1 MTTHTTNKKEDSRNY
16 TVIARRFRPTS
27 FGDVVG
33 QDAVATTLCNSIRDG
48 RIGHAYIFS
57 GPRGV
62 GKTSMARIFAR
73 ALNCANG
80 PTPEPCN
87 TCESCREIVAG
98 SAPDVIE
105 IDAASHTGVDDVRVL
120 RDDVMYKPLRAR
132 YKIFIVD
139 ESHMLSKAAF
149 NAFLKTLEEPP
160 NHVKFVFAT
169 TEPQKM
175 PETIHSRCQ
184 RFDFRR
190 VSVPDIARRL
200 KTICATD
207 DISAQDGALAAIA
220 RAARG
225 SMRDAES
232 LLEQAVSFCRGSVTV
247 ENLRSVLGA
256 VAFQDL
262 AALAEA
268 IKREDS
274 RTLLQMIGTLNEQ
287 GGDFGVLIDS
297 LIDYFRELLVR
308 EACGGQSPLSS
319 LAGGEEELIAK
330 QTGYFTADS
339 LLYFIQLLAETKG
352 RLKFSS
358 NHRLLAEVAVLKL
371 ARYKAVFDLRNA
383 VALLEGFA
391 KGDGRA
397 ALPARPASPLRPP
410 EPVRASHSGAMP
422 FEPARPAPAVA
433 AQGAAAEDTS
443 EDADRQPCGAE
454 SAKTVSVAWPAIL
467 ESVKRRRP
475 SVAGFLR
482 ESMPTRLDGTEI
494 TCEFPQRFMFH
505 KQQFEDQ
512 ARRAIV
518 EEAVE
523 EVLGARYSVHFE
535 LAQAAPGQPVAP
547 GTPETSLSPAA
558 PPAVQPR
565 DSAPPIQNDPLIKR
579 AIELFEARIV
589 NIED

>member
-1 MTTHTTNKKEDSRNY
+1 MQQPNKKRDSQSY

-27 FGDVVG
+27 FQDVVG
-33 QDAVATTLCNSIRDG
+33 QEPAATTLCNSIRDG

-73 ALNCANG
+73 ALNCTKG
-80 PTPEPCN
+80 PTPDPCN
-87 TCESCREIVAG
+87 ICELCKEIIAG

-132 YKIFIVD
+132 FKIFIVD

-160 NHVKFVFAT
+160 GHVKFVFAT

-190 VSVPDIARRL
+190 VSAPDIAKRL
-200 KTICATD
+200 KAICAADEIT
-207 DISAQDGALAAIA
+207 AQENALAAIA

-232 LLEQAVSFCRGSVTV
+232 LLEQAVSFCHGAVTI
-247 ENLRSVLGA
+247 ENIRSILGA
-256 VAFQDL
+256 VAFEDL
-262 AALAEA
+262 AALADA

-274 RTLLQMIGTLNEQ
+274 KTILQMVGSVNEQ

-297 LIDYFRELLVR
+297 LIDYFRELLVS
-308 EACGGQSPLSS
+308 ESCGGQSPVSA
-319 LAGGEEELIAK
+319 LASGEEELIAK
-330 QTGYFTADS
+330 QAGYFSADS
-339 LLYFIQLLAETKG
+339 LLYFIQLLSETKG
-352 RLKFSS
+352 RMRFSS
-358 NHRLLAEVAVLKL
+358 SHRLFAEVAILKL
-371 ARYKAVFDLRNA
+371 ARYRDVFDLRNA
-383 VALLEGFA
+383 VAMLESLM
-391 KGDGRA
+391 KGDDRA
-397 ALPARPASPLRPP
+397 ALPAGLPGPARPP
-410 EPVRASHSGAMP
+410 EPAATPG
-422 FEPARPAPAVA
+422 PARPHPLQLVPAPPPSRIIT
-433 AQGAAAEDTS
+433 AEESSDDGDS
-443 EDADRQPCGAE
+443 QPHGVD
-454 SAKTVSVAWPAIL
+454 SARAVSVAWPAIL

-482 ESMPTRLDGTEI
+482 ESTPARLQGTEI
-494 TCEFPQRFMFH
+494 TCEFPQRFLFH

-518 EEAVE
+518 EEAIE
-523 EVLGARYSVHFE
+523 EVLGSCYTVHFE
-535 LAQAAPGQPVAP
+535 LARGAPGHE
-547 GTPETSLSPAA
+547 ETPAA
-558 PPAVQPR
+558 SETAATADTPY
-565 DSAPPIQNDPLIKR
+565 APQAGDVATSIQNDPLVKK
-579 AIELFEARIV
+579 AIELFEARMV
-589 NIED
+589 NIEE